1 METSELSSWEIA
13 LNEFIYVGGALFLII
28 AFVALLT
35 GVVKEYVPQGKLQ
48 KKLAKHE
55 KHGPLVG
62 SLLGTLTPFC
72 SASMVPVV
80 MSMVSMGASIGTIFG
95 FLISAPLCNFV
106 VVGVI
111 FTVFGFKVA
120 AIYLL
125 LTLGGAMLSGY
136 LIGLSPLRHT
146 GVKRELFNGETP
158 SAGSCEEPS
167 TQATQTCGET
177 PVTSKGCAEPVAS
190 SCDAPIAAHCETAVT
205 MTPAV
210 NSCDMA
216 FAAANE
222 VATEA
227 PSCGAAPVTCGGKA
241 TNSRMQNA
249 LGFAFALFKKIMPYV
264 LVGAF
269 ISALSAAFLPAELVE
284 KYVGGDNWF
293 AIPIAAVIGIPLY
306 LRIEMAIP
314 LLQVLISKGMGMGAA
329 MAVLIGGTG
338 ASLPEI
344 AIISSILRPKAVV
357 AFVVS
362 VVVIAITGGV
372 VFSVV
377 GL

>member
-1 METSELSSWEIA
+1 MESNQLSNWQVA
-13 LNEFIYVGGALFLII
+13 LNEFVYVGGALVLII
-28 AFVALLT
+28 AAVALLT
-35 GVVKEYVPQGKLQ
+35 GFVKEFVPQDKMQ

-55 KHGPLVG
+55 KHGPLLG
-62 SLLGTLTPFC
+62 SMLGTLTPFC

-80 MSMVSMGASIGTIFG
+80 MSMVTMGASIGTIFG

-120 AIYLL
+120 ALYLAI
-125 LTLGGAMLSGY
+125 TLGGAILSGY

-146 GVKRELFNGETP
+146 GIKRGLFGGEEGE
-158 SAGSCEEPS
+158 SASNTAGCGTEIDEVNVAASCSASTENVSEFSTQNAMQLNASVSSCES
-167 TQATQTCGET
+167 VIAT
-177 PVTSKGCAEPVAS
+177 GCSASIPAS
-190 SCDAPIAAHCETAVT
+190 SCSTVPNVCGGNTSNN
-205 MTPAV
+205 AV
-210 NSCDMA
+210 N
-216 FAAANE
+216 
-222 VATEA
+222 
-227 PSCGAAPVTCGGKA
+227 
-241 TNSRMQNA
+241 NA
-249 LGFAFALFKKIMPYV
+249 LRFAFALFKKIMPYV

-284 KYVGGDNWF
+284 KYVGGDNWY
-293 AIPIAAVIGIPLY
+293 AIPIAAVVGIPLY

-314 LLQVLISKGMGMGAA
+314 LLQVLITKGMGMGPA

-344 AIISSILRPKAVV
+344 AIISSILRPKAVI

-362 VVVIAITGGV
+362 VVTIAITGGI
-372 VFSVV
+372 VFTVV